1 VETSR
6 CVRKFEQLAG
16 PTAELTKLSLSVV
29 FAIALLAGLNSVP
42 SLVYAQADEEAA
54 QPSERPQTDNA
65 AQPDQTATPA
75 HPLNRTSKAMTP
87 RTRLTSPK
95 TKLTINHPRIKD
107 RLE

>member
-42 SLVYAQADEEAA
+42 SLVYARPTKRLHSQASARRRTMLRN
-54 QPSERPQTDNA
+54 PIRPRRQLN
-65 AQPDQTATPA
+65 
-75 HPLNRTSKAMTP
+75 PLNRTSKAMTP

-107 RLE
+107 RLG

>member
-29 FAIALLAGLNSVP
+29 FAIALLAGSNSVP

-75 HPLNRTSKAMTP
+75 QSAKQDEQGDDTQDATDEPENQADDQ
-87 RTRLTSPK
+87 SPQ
-95 TKLTINHPRIKD
+95 NQ
-107 RLE
+107 E

>member
-1 VETSR
+1 METSR

-75 HPLNRTSKAMTP
+75 QSAKQDDQGNDTQAATDEPENQADDQ
-87 RTRLTSPK
+87 SPQ
-95 TKLTINHPRIKD
+95 NQG
-107 RLE
+107 

>member
-1 VETSR
+1 METSR

-42 SLVYAQADEEAA
+42 SLVYSQADEEAA

-75 HPLNRTSKAMTP
+75 QSAKQDEQDDDTQDATDELENQADDQ
-87 RTRLTSPK
+87 SPQ
-95 TKLTINHPRIKD
+95 NQ
-107 RLE
+107 E